1 MERSDGTCTQNISVQ
16 VNVLVVGGGGREHA
30 LAWKLGQSPA
40 CASLFCAPGNPG
52 IAIEPNVTTL
62 PDLSISD
69 HSEVVSFCKSNGV
82 GLVVVGPEAPLVEG
96 LVDSL
101 ADAGLPS
108 IGPTQAA
115 AQLEGSKSFMK
126 DLCRKYGIPTAE
138 SAAFESTEAA
148 HAYIAERGA
157 PIVVKASG
165 LAAGKGVIL
174 AETVE
179 DAQQAATEML
189 EGGKF
194 GSAGKQIVIEEF
206 LQGEEASYFALIDG
220 SSVVPLGS
228 AQDHKAVFD
237 GDKGPNT
244 GGMGAYSPAPVVT
257 PELEAQVCSHI
268 IAVQLFSQYS
278 AVDISRA
285 FVDCPVGGSLL
296 WLPFQLQERLLG
308 EGIVGCS
315 CRAVCAPEVR
325 PIPMGAGGIL
335 LQQPPK

>member
-1 MERSDGTCTQNISVQ
+1 MALPLHSKFQLNYSELLVSCSHAGGTQMQ
-16 VNVLVVGGGGREHA
+16 VNVLIVGGGGREHA
-30 LAWKLGQSPA
+30 LAWKLGQSPQ
-40 CASLFCAPGNPG
+40 CSNVYCAPGNPG

-62 PDLSISD
+62 DDLSTGKHD
-69 HSEVVSFCKSNGV
+69 EVVSFCKENQV
-82 GLVVVGPEAPLVEG
+82 GLVLVGPEAPLVEG

-101 ADAGLPS
+101 EASGVPAF
-108 IGPTQAA
+108 GPTKAA
-115 AQLEGSKSFMK
+115 AQLEGSKAFMK
-126 DLCRKYGIPTAE
+126 ELCSKYNIPTAQ
-138 SAAFESTEAA
+138 SAAFENTDAA

-165 LAAGKGVIL
+165 LAAGKGVII

-194 GSAGKQIVIEEF
+194 GSAGKQIVVEEF

-220 SSVVPLGS
+220 TSVVPLGS

-257 PELEAQVCSHI
+257 AAVEAQV
-268 IAVQLFSQYS
+268 
-278 AVDISRA
+278 
-285 FVDCPVGGSLL
+285 
-296 WLPFQLQERLLG
+296 
-308 EGIVGCS
+308 
-315 CRAVCAPEVR
+315 
-325 PIPMGAGGIL
+325 
-335 LQQPPK
+335 